1 MVEVELEVVV
11 VSLLRCRSRQRPIR
25 DSKSNEVDLQEVEV
39 LLVRQLVVELSVEV
53 VVDVRSCAKVKLFRQ
68 RWYLMVDGRAGFE
81 RSKESLQIFVSFI
94 IRFNNS
100 NRHSP

>member
-1 MVEVELEVVV
+1 MFSKVSMFSSISKSSICSCLVVVVVVLEVVV

-53 VVDVRSCAKVKLFRQ
+53 VVDVHSCAKVRVVLTA
-68 RWYLMVDGRAGFE
+68 VVSDGR
-81 RSKESLQIFVSFI
+81 Q
-94 IRFNNS
+94 
-100 NRHSP
+100 